1 LKFQAKRGLHVQEY
15 KMEQLHNN
23 PYSAHQ
29 DISLLLP
36 WYVNKTL
43 HGAEIKIVENHLKVC
58 STCTR
63 EIATLYKL
71 AVAVQQ
77 EGSIDSAAHA
87 SFSQLKKR
95 IQGTDET
102 SQEKAP
108 KVVAFPGQRQ
118 WYSKLCPEYF
128 VLPRPALAMAAVLLL
143 SLLIP
148 RFFDTGIDTGN
159 IQMNEYRTL
168 SNAENPAVGQNTI
181 RVIFSNDTKQP
192 QINEILASVHGQ
204 IVGGPTAQGVYRV
217 AIKSELAPHDVLGVV
232 ESLRKNTNVIFAE
245 PPYALLSSAHANKDT
260 KQ

>member
-1 LKFQAKRGLHVQEY
+1 
-15 KMEQLHNN
+15 MEQLHNN

-43 HGAEIKIVENHLKVC
+43 QGAEIKIVENHLKVC

-63 EIATLYKL
+63 EMATLHKL

-77 EGSIDSAAHA
+77 EGSIDSAAQV

-95 IQGTDET
+95 IHGTDET

-118 WYSKLCPEYF
+118 WYSKLCPQYLI
-128 VLPRPALAMAAVLLL
+128 LPRPALAMAAVLLL

-148 RFFDTGIDTGN
+148 RFFDTGTVQI
-159 IQMNEYRTL
+159 NEYRTL
-168 SNAENPAVGQNTI
+168 SIAENPAVSQNTI
-181 RVIFSNDTKQP
+181 RVIFSYDTKQP

-232 ESLRKNTNVIFAE
+232 ASLRKNTNVIFAE
-245 PPYALLSSAHANKDT
+245 PPYALLSSAHSNKDT